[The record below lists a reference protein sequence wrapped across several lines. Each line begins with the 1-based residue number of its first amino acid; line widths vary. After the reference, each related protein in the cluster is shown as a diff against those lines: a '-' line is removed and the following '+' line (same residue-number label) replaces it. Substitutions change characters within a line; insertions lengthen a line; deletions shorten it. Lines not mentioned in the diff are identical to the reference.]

1 MNRRCVQCGKEF
13 VLTDSEISF
22 YKSKNLSL
30 PKRCKDCRD
39 ANRKTNAGLNLQN
52 TKKNYNKDITVDT
65 KTVKS
70 NNQKGSN
77 LKLYITILVVLV
89 VGIGVLFSSFGSS
102 DDKSNKNIAG
112 NYQSST
118 YNFASHDA
126 LIQHFN
132 KHRNE
137 FGYTTPEQY
146 LQGAN
151 AVINNSSSLTRT
163 QDDGDTAYYLQATD
177 EFVVVSPS
185 GVIRTYFKPG
195 GIDYFYRQQIFL
207 LNMVA

>member
-70 NNQKGSN
+70 NNQKGYQKAPRKKKYREGTGSHQCN
-77 LKLYITILVVLV
+77 L
-89 VGIGVLFSSFGSS
+89 
-102 DDKSNKNIAG
+102 
-112 NYQSST
+112 
-118 YNFASHDA
+118 
-126 LIQHFN
+126 
-132 KHRNE
+132 
-137 FGYTTPEQY
+137 
-146 LQGAN
+146 
-151 AVINNSSSLTRT
+151 
-163 QDDGDTAYYLQATD
+163 
-177 EFVVVSPS
+177 
-185 GVIRTYFKPG
+185 
-195 GIDYFYRQQIFL
+195 
-207 LNMVA
+207 

>member
-77 LKLYITILVVLV
+77 LKLYITINCC
-89 VGIGVLFSSFGSS
+89 FSCGDWGAF
-102 DDKSNKNIAG
+102 
-112 NYQSST
+112 
-118 YNFASHDA
+118 
-126 LIQHFN
+126 LIL
-132 KHRNE
+132 R
-137 FGYTTPEQY
+137 
-146 LQGAN
+146 
-151 AVINNSSSLTRT
+151 I
-163 QDDGDTAYYLQATD
+163 
-177 EFVVVSPS
+177 
-185 GVIRTYFKPG
+185 IR
-195 GIDYFYRQQIFL
+195 R
-207 LNMVA
+207 